1 MQYRKDAQSSE
12 MQDMN
17 CKYVVI
23 YFNNTL
29 QIPRDE
35 IVLISEF
42 DEGMTQMTKMG
53 AAFNCI
59 QHTAYS
65 I

>member
-1 MQYRKDAQSSE
+1 